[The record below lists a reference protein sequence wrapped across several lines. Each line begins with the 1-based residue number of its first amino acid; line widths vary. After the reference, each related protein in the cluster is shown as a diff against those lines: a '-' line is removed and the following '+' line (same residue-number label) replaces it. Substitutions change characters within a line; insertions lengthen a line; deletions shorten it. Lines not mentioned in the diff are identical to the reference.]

1 MLTHLMRKHGIVYIT
16 VLISGGCIIVSVF
29 IAAIAGELTEQP
41 NYDFTVIMAIICPLI
56 IAPPVIYF
64 YTRLSLKL
72 EDRRRQLE
80 QVNKKL
86 QLALSEVKALS
97 GLLPICTSCKK
108 IRDDK
113 GYWNQIELYIRDR
126 SEAEFSHGICPDCA
140 KILYPDMDLLN
151 KRIKDK
157 DTAIR

>member
-1 MLTHLMRKHGIVYIT
+1 MHLMRKHGIVDT
-16 VLISGGCIIVSVF
+16 TALISGGCILVSVF
-29 IAAIAGELTEQP
+29 IVATAWKLTEQP
-41 NYDFTVIMAIICPLI
+41 NFDFAVIWAIICPLV
-56 IAPPVIYF
+56 IAPPVVYS

-72 EDRRRQLE
+72 DDSRHQHE
-80 QVNKKL
+80 QANKKL

-113 GYWNQIELYIRDR
+113 GYWNQIESFIRDR

-140 KILYPDMDLLN
+140 KKLYPDMDLL
-151 KRIKDK
+151 K
-157 DTAIR
+157 